1 VRLIKYLNPIE
12 PAKLVSSADSE
23 VPSTSRSISSGRC
36 ECCLLPIENSSV
48 PAARADDAD
57 RSMTEADPIH
67 FMVSTNACGDVMC
80 SIVMRIKKDE
90 VKEDTLLEFRY
101 AVSCQQVRPAA
112 QYAVRV
118 LTTHHCL
125 AMAQHLLV
133 KILQS
138 A

>member
-1 VRLIKYLNPIE
+1 
-12 PAKLVSSADSE
+12 
-23 VPSTSRSISSGRC
+23 
-36 ECCLLPIENSSV
+36 
-48 PAARADDAD
+48 
-57 RSMTEADPIH
+57 
-67 FMVSTNACGDVMC
+67 
-80 SIVMRIKKDE
+80 MRIKKDE